1 MPAAGSRTA
10 NKGGES
16 MQVGFYTSTL
26 GDRPIDE
33 VIDFAAQE
41 GFDAIEIDVRSHIP
55 APADLAPIVERARAK
70 GLTVSSV
77 TLFGNQ
83 LDPDPAARAALHAL
97 TKDFVRA
104 AADAEVPVFVLFP
117 GHDPDAGDDE
127 NYAAFAAFAKELLAE
142 TSDSPIKIVM
152 ENWPGPD
159 KKFIAVNPVGWRKL
173 FALVPD
179 PRLGLEFDPSH
190 LIWQDIDPMAAR
202 REFASRI
209 AILHGKDTVLN
220 REIIEKHGNPWYR
233 YVLPGRGLLDWK
245 AFIAA
250 ARADGFDGVIALE
263 HEDSDFGWPKKDLE
277 ARREGHRVALKTLRE
292 AIG

>member
-1 MPAAGSRTA
+1 
-10 NKGGES
+10 

-33 VIDFAAQE
+33 VIDFAASA
-41 GFDAIEIDVRSHIP
+41 GFDAIEIDIGSHVP
-55 APADLAPIVERARAK
+55 TPADLGPIVAKARAK

-83 LDPDPAARAALHAL
+83 LEPDAGKRAELHAK
-97 TKDFVRA
+97 TEAFVRA
-104 AADAEVPVFVLFP
+104 AADAKVPVFVLFP
-117 GHDPDAGDDE
+117 GHNPAVGDDE
-127 NYAAFAAFAKELLAE
+127 NYADFAAFAKQLLAA
-142 TSDSPIKIVM
+142 TSASPLKLAM

-202 REFASRI
+202 KEFASRI

-220 REIIEKHGNPWYR
+220 REIIEEHGNPWFR
-233 YVLPGRGLLDWK
+233 YVLPGRGLIDWK
-245 AFIAA
+245 AFIAE
-250 ARADGFDGVIALE
+250 ARADGFDGVISLE

>member
-1 MPAAGSRTA
+1 M
-10 NKGGES
+10 KI
-16 MQVGFYTSTL
+16 GFYTSTL

-33 VIDFAAQE
+33 VIDFAADE
-41 GFDAIEIDVRSHIP
+41 GFDAIEIDIRSHIP
-55 APADLAPIVERARAK
+55 SPAELGPIVEKARAK

-83 LDPDPAARAALHAL
+83 LEPNAESRAELRAT
-97 TKDFVRA
+97 TKAFLRA
-104 AADAEVPVFVLFP
+104 AADAKVPVFVFFA
-117 GHDPDAGDDE
+117 GRNPDISEDE
-127 NYAAFAAFAKELLAE
+127 NYGDFADWTKELLRSTE
-142 TSDSPIKIVM
+142 DSPIRLVL

-173 FALVPD
+173 FSLVPD

-202 REFASRI
+202 KEFANRI

-220 REIIEKHGNPWYR
+220 REIIEAAGNPWFR

-245 AFIAA
+245 AFLAE
-250 ARADGFDGVIALE
+250 ARADGFDDIISIE
-263 HEDSDFGWPKKDLE
+263 HEDNDFGWPKKDLD
-277 ARREGHRVALKTLRE
+277 ARREGHRVALGNLR
-292 AIG
+292 AALA